1 MNILHIITQKPNST
15 GSGIY
20 MSGMIKGFNTLGYK
34 QGVIAGIDKNDSRKC
49 FSENISFYPVIY
61 NTNKL
66 PFNVVGM
73 SNVMPYESTVYRH
86 MNLDM
91 VNNLKEVFK
100 HNLEK
105 AINEINPDLI
115 ICHHLYLITAF
126 IRETVKDI
134 PVVGVCHGTCLK
146 QIKSHDLE
154 KDYIKNNISNLDMIF
169 SLHDEQKEEIINT
182 FNIDK
187 DKVFSLGSGYDENIF
202 FNKQIDNETIN
213 ITFAGKICKLKGVE
227 SLIKAL
233 DKIDYKKE
241 IISVNIVGDGSNK
254 EEYECIINLS
264 KKSKININFL
274 GKIKQ
279 TDLAEV
285 FRNTHIFVLPSFF
298 EGLPLVVIE
307 ALASGCNVITTNIPG
322 VSEWIGEDINTS
334 GKIKYV
340 DLPDMK
346 DIGLPLERDLLEF
359 ENNLGLAINEMIE
372 NILQFNTRNKVLNM
386 NDKTWLGLC
395 KRLDK
400 FMNSKGKIYSV

>member
-20 MSGMIKGFNTLGYK
+20 MSGMIKGFKILGHK

-61 NTNKL
+61 NTDKL

-73 SNVMPYESTVYRH
+73 SDVMPYESTVYRH

-182 FNIDK
+182 FNVDK
-187 DKVFSLGSGYDENIF
+187 DKIFSLGSGYDENIF
-202 FNKQIDNETIN
+202 FNKQINNETIN

-254 EEYECIINLS
+254 EEYESIINLS

-274 GKIKQ
+274 GKIEQ

-285 FRNTHIFVLPSFF
+285 FRNTHIFILPSFF

-334 GKIKYV
+334 GKIKYIN
-340 DLPDMK
+340 LPDMK
-346 DIGLPLERDLLEF
+346 DIGLPLEIDLLEF
-359 ENNLGLAINEMIE
+359 ENNLGLAINEMIK

-400 FMNSKGKIYSV
+400 FMNSREKIYNV